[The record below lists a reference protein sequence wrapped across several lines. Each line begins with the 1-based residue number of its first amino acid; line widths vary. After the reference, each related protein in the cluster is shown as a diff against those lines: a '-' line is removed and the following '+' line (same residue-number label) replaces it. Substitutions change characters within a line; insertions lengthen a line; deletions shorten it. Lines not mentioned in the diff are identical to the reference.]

1 MDTFSAVI
9 DAFGGPA
16 AFGEAIGVPDSHA
29 RTMKARDSIPAAHWQ
44 RVVAA
49 SIIKNIPGIS
59 LEALVRLAAKPAPQ
73 HERAG
78 AA

>member
-1 MDTFSAVI
+1 MDTFSDVI

-49 SIIKNIPGIS
+49 SIIKSIPGVS
-59 LEALVRLAAKPAPQ
+59 LEVLVRLAAKPARPV
-73 HERAG
+73 ERAG